1 MSLARKSCFYQ
12 DYLTVKHILGITGI
26 VFGCLGLIG
35 NIVNIIVL
43 NTRELRSNCFNN
55 LLTSLNVVE
64 SLLIISVILDVVR
77 ENFAHLFRP
86 LVPAIPHLL
95 YPMKRVS
102 LVASI
107 YIVLSIALERFLA
120 VCRPHQ
126 YRQMQGQKNRS
137 LHYILPVVLFSFIIN
152 IPKWLDIE
160 TREWSACYD
169 YSGCFGTT
177 FVFKE
182 QKIYPM
188 RTELRKDEH
197 YIMFYSS
204 WFWVIVTVIVPFT
217 ILSVLSL
224 QIYSTISRLRSR
236 LLHRQG
242 LNGAANANGGG
253 QGRVFRRQET
263 VQHSES
269 KEHNLAVILIFTTAT
284 FLLLHT
290 PRCVDSLYEAFTI
303 RAQLHC
309 EAKAHRL
316 EYSKPWRHVTNSIGE
331 LFLVLN
337 SSSNIVIYLCVGKT
351 YRTQFNK
358 MFFMEAFEEKW
369 RNVVARIYL
378 TLARTR
384 PRSDENSTEEQNME
398 TFENQTLEMKM

>member
-1 MSLARKSCFYQ
+1 M
-12 DYLTVKHILGITGI
+12 
-26 VFGCLGLIG
+26 
-35 NIVNIIVL
+35 
-43 NTRELRSNCFNN
+43 
-55 LLTSLNVVE
+55 
-64 SLLIISVILDVVR
+64 
-77 ENFAHLFRP
+77 
-86 LVPAIPHLL
+86 
-95 YPMKRVS
+95 
-102 LVASI
+102 ASI

-182 QKIYPM
+182 QKMYPM

-253 QGRVFRRQET
+253 QGRVLRRQET